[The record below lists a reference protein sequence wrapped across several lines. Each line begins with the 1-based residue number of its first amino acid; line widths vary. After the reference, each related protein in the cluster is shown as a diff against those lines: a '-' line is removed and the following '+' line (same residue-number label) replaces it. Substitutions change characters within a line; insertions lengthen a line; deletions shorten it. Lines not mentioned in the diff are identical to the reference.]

1 MAQDFTLVSQ
11 SDPRYTSKFEASKR
25 EKILTSRLS
34 ALYNLY
40 QPAEWGS
47 ESRDWLT
54 KIASRASFDA
64 DNTFFIIT
72 IITLKTYW
80 YHIHRHWY
88 VHVSILCGGN
98 LKQCISLHM
107 LLHHRGLVLCSLR
120 SESISAKLFAPGHHH
135 GKGVKAV
142 CRPSSNTIGLPTSA
156 TNRASNTKAN
166 IHQISHVESTLWPPR
181 INLPRHNLG
190 LKYLERVF
198 LWGESERTLYSI
210 YICGIE
216 KDPAWRLDLNPGNW
230 FSFINHAFCIAPRPV
245 WGLMLPMMQPP
256 SWRGP
261 TRIREKFTQ
270 NLELLQRFL
279 EN

>member
-1 MAQDFTLVSQ
+1 MYMCLYRVVVIS
-11 SDPRYTSKFEASKR
+11 S
-25 EKILTSRLS
+25 S
-34 ALYNLY
+34 A
-40 QPAEWGS
+40 
-47 ESRDWLT
+47 
-54 KIASRASFDA
+54 
-64 DNTFFIIT
+64 
-72 IITLKTYW
+72 
-80 YHIHRHWY
+80 
-88 VHVSILCGGN
+88 
-98 LKQCISLHM
+98 SLHM

-142 CRPSSNTIGLPTSA
+142 CRPSSNTIGLPTSP
-156 TNRASNTKAN
+156 TSRASNTKAN
-166 IHQISHVESTLWPPR
+166 IHQISHVESTLWPPC
-181 INLPRHNLG
+181 INLLRHNLG
-190 LKYLERVF
+190 ANYLERVF

-261 TRIREKFTQ
+261 SRIREKFTQ